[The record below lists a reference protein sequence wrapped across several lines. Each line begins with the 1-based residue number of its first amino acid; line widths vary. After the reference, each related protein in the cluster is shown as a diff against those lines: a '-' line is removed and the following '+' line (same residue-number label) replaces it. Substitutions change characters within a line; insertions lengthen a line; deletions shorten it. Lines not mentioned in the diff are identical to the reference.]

1 MPLITVCG
9 LPLAGK
15 TTRAEQV
22 AQHLRVYI
30 EREQHAL
37 AARGT
42 VLNAHV
48 VVVNEEQLGLDKRV
62 AYSDAAEEK
71 KTRGSLLSAVERSL
85 TKEDVVVCDSL
96 NYIKGF
102 RYQLYCVARAL
113 GTPTCTIFCG
123 IQPSEARQRNAA
135 IGVFEPELLDN
146 LCSRFEEPD
155 GRNRWDAPLFTVI
168 SEDASLAD
176 PASPIS
182 QQIVD
187 AVLLKKPPAPNLST
201 VVKPL
206 TETNYL
212 HEMDK
217 TLSDVIEAIV
227 EAQKNGMLGN
237 VAVPRS
243 TVQVR
248 IPSRTVTLVEL
259 RRLKR
264 QYTNIN
270 KMHTMLNMNKVAE
283 MFADYL
289 NTNLA

>member
-102 RYQLYCVARAL
+102 RYQLYCVA
-113 GTPTCTIFCG
+113 
-123 IQPSEARQRNAA
+123 Q
-135 IGVFEPELLDN
+135 
-146 LCSRFEEPD
+146 PD